1 MRIKHLL
8 FFLLIAPGFGE
19 VFAQVFV
26 NNGAVV
32 SISEGTILSIPDS
45 MVNKGTL
52 INNGQVIIYGA
63 WINTGTY
70 DPGIGQVN
78 FDSDLDQVINH
89 NAQSIERLVISGG
102 GQKEFL
108 ADIFVKSEL
117 TLQDGVLVSKNG
129 ARIVMDNAVTVVGG
143 SDASHI
149 NGPVERKGTGDW
161 LFPVGN
167 GTKYLPVVIP
177 GVTAA
182 SSFGIL
188 TLHELASGEKLTGE
202 IDVEKLS
209 TQRYWELVS
218 GGDPLDET
226 VITLPVV
233 NEDDLGP
240 GQESIIVAASTVPS
254 GPYANISTTSF
265 SGNLSSG
272 SVTSDGHPIF
282 KYYTVAKELTERD
295 IEVFNAVSAGS
306 DGKNDFMTIK
316 NIEFYPENRVT
327 IHNRWGDLV
336 FQVSGYDNAQNVFRG
351 LSDNGNK
358 LPAGTY
364 FYAIDLGNSAKK
376 ITGYVAVK

>member
-1 MRIKHLL
+1 MTS
-8 FFLLIAPGFGE
+8 GFGE
-19 VFAQVFV
+19 VAAQVFF

-52 INNGQVIIYGA
+52 INNGEVIIYGA

-70 DPGIGQVN
+70 DPGIGQVS
-78 FDSDLDQVINH
+78 FDSEQDQVINH
-89 NAQSIERLVISGG
+89 NAQSIEKLAIRGG
-102 GQKEFL
+102 GNKEFL
-108 ADIFVKSEL
+108 ADIFVQSEL
-117 TLQDGVLVSKNG
+117 ILQDGILVSKNG
-129 ARIVMDNAVTVVGG
+129 ARIVIDKDATVTGG
-143 SDASHI
+143 SDGSHI

-167 GTKYLPVVIP
+167 ATTYLPVMIP
-177 GVTAA
+177 AVSSS

-188 TLHELASGEKLTGE
+188 TLHELASGETLSGE
-202 IDVEKLS
+202 FDLEEVS
-209 TQRYWELVS
+209 TKRYWELVS

-226 VITLPVV
+226 VITLPVAD
-233 NEDDLGP
+233 EDDLGP
-240 GQESIIVAASTVPS
+240 GHESIIVAASTTPF
-254 GPYANISTTSF
+254 GPYANMSATAL

-272 SVTSDGHPIF
+272 SVTSEGHPIF
-282 KYYTVAKELTERD
+282 KYYTVAKELTDRD
-295 IEVFNAVSAGS
+295 IEVFNAVSSGS

-316 NIEFYPENRVT
+316 NIEFYPGNRVT

-336 FQVSGYDNAQNVFRG
+336 FQISGYDNAQSVFRG

-358 LPAGTY
+358 LPSGTY
-364 FYAIDLGNSAKK
+364 FYSIDLGNRSPK